1 LNVCG
6 RTKTFYKSP
15 SNHHDHPPDQE
26 PIPLPDID
34 LKDAASF
41 DWWTDVSIRFS
52 DQDPNLHVNNTAFA
66 QYAEAGRV
74 DYLNAMRRHLGIEPR
89 SALASVQISYVN
101 QLHYPGDVRVGTRLL
116 RLGNKSYTLGQ
127 GLFAGDTVVATSEA
141 VLVFFDYAKNAS
153 REVPAEL
160 RQAFENGARLV
171 SD

>member
-1 LNVCG
+1 M
-6 RTKTFYKSP
+6 
-15 SNHHDHPPDQE
+15 
-26 PIPLPDID
+26 PDID
-34 LKDAASF
+34 LIDAASF

-101 QLHYPGDVRVGTRLL
+101 QLHYPGNVRVGTRLL

-141 VLVFFDYAKNAS
+141 VRLIGL
-153 REVPAEL
+153 L
-160 RQAFENGARLV
+160 RQECLRRLRRNIFAM
-171 SD
+171 SLSQKLKSKKYPFKTII

>member
-1 LNVCG
+1 MTT
-6 RTKTFYKSP
+6 R
-15 SNHHDHPPDQE
+15 QE

-34 LKDAASF
+34 LKDAATF

-66 QYAEAGRV
+66 VYAEAGRV

-101 QLHYPGDVRVGTRLL
+101 QLHYPGNVRVGTRLL
-116 RLGNKSYTLGQ
+116 RLGNKSYALGQ
-127 GLFAGDTVVATSEA
+127 GLFAGDTIVATSEA

-153 REVPAEL
+153 RQVPTEL
-160 RQAFENGARLV
+160 RQAFESGARLV
-171 SD
+171 PA